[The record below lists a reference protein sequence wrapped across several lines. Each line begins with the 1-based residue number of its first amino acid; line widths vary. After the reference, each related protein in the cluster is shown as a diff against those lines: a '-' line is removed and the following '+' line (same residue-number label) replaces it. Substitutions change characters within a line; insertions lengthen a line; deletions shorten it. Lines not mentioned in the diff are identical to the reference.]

1 LPALIDLHCH
11 ILPGIDDGAADLSV
25 SLAMARASVA
35 AGITVLAC
43 TPHILPGVY
52 HNSGPQIRSAVAQL
66 QTVLDQEGIPLHL
79 IAGADVHIV
88 PDFVAGLNS
97 GRLLTLGDTR
107 YVLVEVPHH
116 VAPVRL
122 DDCFFQLMLA
132 GFVPV
137 FTHPERLSWI
147 DGHYANLQRLA
158 QAGVWMQITAGSLI
172 GSFGRRARYWAER
185 MLDEGFVHILASDA
199 HNMNRRPQLLREGR
213 EAAAGRVGEE
223 EADRLVLTRPS
234 GIVRNEFS
242 HTLPM
247 PSLVGASVRTASM
260 ADSNLPSQKSTWLRP
275 W

>member
-1 LPALIDLHCH
+1 
-11 ILPGIDDGAADLSV
+11 
-25 SLAMARASVA
+25 MARASVA

-52 HNSGPQIRSAVAQL
+52 NNSGPQIRTAVAQL
-66 QTVLDQEGIPLHL
+66 QTVLDEEGIPLEL
-79 IAGADVHIV
+79 IAGADIHIV
-88 PDFVAGLNS
+88 PDFVGGLQS
-97 GRLLTLGDTR
+97 GHLLTLGDTR

-122 DDCFFQLMLA
+122 DECLFQLMVA

-137 FTHPERLSWI
+137 LTHPERLSWI
-147 DGHYANLQRLA
+147 DGRYAAIQRLA
-158 QAGVWMQITAGSLI
+158 EAGVWMQITAGSLV

-199 HNMNRRPQLLREGR
+199 HDTNRRPQLLLEGR
-213 EAAAGRVGEE
+213 EAAAARLGEQ
-223 EADRLVLTRPS
+223 EADRLVSTRPN
-234 GIVRNEFS
+234 GIIRNEPP

-247 PSLVGASVRTASM
+247 PSLAGASVQTAEL
-260 ADSNLPSQKSTWLRP
+260 ADSKLLAQKSAQKSMWHRL